1 MSLSASG
8 DATQL
13 GFAGMPRRLYTC
25 TPTRLATWLDC
36 PRRYRLT
43 YLERPA
49 PPKGPPWAHNSVG
62 AAVHSALAGWWRLDP
77 SARTPAAAGWLLD
90 AGWLRDGFR
99 DDAQEAAARARAR
112 DMVERYTATLDPRD
126 EPVGVERTV
135 ATRTDVLAVS
145 GRVDRIDLRPGFA
158 KDEEATEELVVVD
171 YKTGRH
177 ALDTTDARSSL
188 ALALYALA
196 AARVLRKPCHRV
208 ELHHLPSGDIVVWE
222 HTDESLARHLRRAES
237 IAAEAQAADE
247 AFREGRSDP
256 AQDEVFPPRTGP
268 ACAWCDMSRHC
279 PEGRAAATPK
289 NPWDGLPT
297 H

>member
-1 MSLSASG
+1 MNTPH
-8 DATQL
+8 DATQQT
-13 GFAGMPRRLYTC
+13 FAGMPRRLYTC
-25 TPTRLATWLDC
+25 TPTRLTTWLDC

-49 PPKGPPWAHNSVG
+49 PPKGPPGAHNCVG
-62 AAVHSALAGWWRLDP
+62 AAIHRALAGWWRLEP
-77 SARTPAAAGWLLD
+77 AERTPAAAGRLLE
-90 AGWLRDGFR
+90 ACWSPDGFR

-112 DMVERYTATLDPRD
+112 AMVERYTATLDPRD

-145 GRVDRIDLRPGFA
+145 GRVDRIDLRPRAGA
-158 KDEEATEELVVVD
+158 EEATEELVVVD

-177 ALDTTDARSSL
+177 ALDTTDARGSL

-208 ELHHLPSGDIVVWE
+208 ELHHLPTGDVVVWQ
-222 HTDESLARHLRRAES
+222 HTEQTLARHLRRAES

-247 AFREGRSDP
+247 AYRGGLPDAVRD
-256 AQDEVFPPRTGP
+256 QVFPPRTGP
-268 ACAWCDMSRHC
+268 GCAWCDLSRHC
-279 PEGRAAATPK
+279 PEGRAAVAPK
-289 NPWDGLPT
+289 NPWDGLPM
-297 H
+297 